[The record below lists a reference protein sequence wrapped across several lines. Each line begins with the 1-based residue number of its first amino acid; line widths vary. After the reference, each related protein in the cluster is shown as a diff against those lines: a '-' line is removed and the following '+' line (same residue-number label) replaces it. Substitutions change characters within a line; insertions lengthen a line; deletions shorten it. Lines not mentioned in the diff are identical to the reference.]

1 MDTLDR
7 KIIRELQNNG
17 KATSK
22 ELEKRLK
29 VSDGTIRFRMK
40 RMVKQKLVRITAL
53 ANPFSFKD
61 GILGFVGMELEKRT
75 HQKTMEKISNING
88 VLTVCNVTGRFDLL
102 AEFFFESR
110 QELKK
115 FLIEDLSKIAGI
127 NRTETYIILDAI
139 NKWIELPELNK

>member
-1 MDTLDR
+1 MDALDR
-7 KIIRELQNNG
+7 KIIAELQDNG

-22 ELEKRLK
+22 ELERRLK

-40 RMVKQKLVRITAL
+40 RLVQQKLLRITAL
-53 ANPFSFKD
+53 INPFSFKD

-75 HQKTMEKISNING
+75 HQQTMEKISRMKG

-102 AEFFFESR
+102 TEFFFESR

-115 FLIEDLSKIAGI
+115 FLIEDLSKISGI

-139 NKWIELPELNK
+139 DKWIELPKPN